1 MNKYDESAELTGLAF
16 ARSQNYAGTDE
27 LTVTITLAEYREL
40 LHMAVLY
47 HEEHADGQEGGGEQ

>member
-1 MNKYDESAELTGLAF
+1 MDRYDEGAELTGLAF
-16 ARSQNYAGTDE
+16 ARSKNYAGPDE

-47 HEEHADGQEGGGEQ
+47 NEEHAGVPEGGGE

>member
-1 MNKYDESAELTGLAF
+1 MDRHDDSAELTGLAF
-16 ARSQNYAGTDE
+16 ARSQNYAGPRE